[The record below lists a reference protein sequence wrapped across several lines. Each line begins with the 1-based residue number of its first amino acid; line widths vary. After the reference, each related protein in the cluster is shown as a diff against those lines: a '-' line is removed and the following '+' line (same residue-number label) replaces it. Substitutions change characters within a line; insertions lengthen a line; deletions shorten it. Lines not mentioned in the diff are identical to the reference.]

1 MPDIFDNLFG
11 KITQSITGKSPAH
24 YGMNSQ
30 VNTGKFYSYHEN
42 GTNNKYW
49 MPTSSEIKDT
59 FGEADTS
66 QLVKPRM
73 GSMSS
78 VDSESKSRSSSVSE

>member
-11 KITQSITGKSPAH
+11 KISQSITGKSPAH
-24 YGMNSQ
+24 YGMNNQ

-49 MPTSSEIKDT
+49 MPTSSEIKDS
-59 FGEADTS
+59 FEADS
-66 QLVKPRM
+66 AQQVKPRM

-78 VDSESKSRSSSVSE
+78 MDSESKSRSSSVSE